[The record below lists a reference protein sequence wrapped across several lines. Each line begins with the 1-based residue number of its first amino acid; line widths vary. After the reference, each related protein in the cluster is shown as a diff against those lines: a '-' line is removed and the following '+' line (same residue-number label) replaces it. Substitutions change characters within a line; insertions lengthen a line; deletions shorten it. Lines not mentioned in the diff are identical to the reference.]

1 MSLRPTFLGFESMR
15 KAINAAQKSLDITG
29 HNMANINTEGY
40 SRQRLDLFSISTS
53 GGSLRYQTAVGLA
66 GQGVNGRG
74 VTQIRDPFLDKR
86 YRELTSGANEAGT
99 ENAILLD
106 IEDALDVID
115 SDGIKVALEKFKDAL
130 QDLSVDSPDRTELA
144 NIALQSAKQMVQTLK
159 IYDTKLNQIKD
170 QTEFELDTNVK
181 RVSDI
186 FREIADLN
194 EQIVDSY
201 VASGEIILDGD
212 SYKANTVYGP
222 NELKDKRNLLLD
234 ELANYGNIKVIN
246 NDDGSINVEFA
257 GNLVVEN
264 KEYVELTWEKDVNGC
279 ALLNIVS
286 EKLLDPIP
294 VEIGAGG
301 LNSGALKGYLDMY
314 NGAGCYAD
322 DDMIC
327 VDPGK
332 NNFTDECGIVYYQ
345 KVIDA
350 FAQTIGTAFNG
361 VNQIAHPVTGDMMG
375 IPMFSTKDGSDIF
388 TAENIQISDEWI
400 NDPDMIIY
408 PLEFVKDD
416 AGNITGV
423 KPKDMVGEELDN
435 TQVNKLKALFEKK
448 LGFTIGP
455 DAAPDRTCTLE
466 EYIEYYSVKLG
477 QQAEYQSGVY
487 DSNATMVGSIED
499 ARDSVMSVN
508 LDDEGINM
516 MNFQKWFNASS
527 RMMTTLDEAL
537 DTIINNMGLVG
548 R

>member
-66 GQGVNGRG
+66 GQGVNAQG

-86 YRELTSGANEAGT
+86 YRELTSDANEAGT

-159 IYDTKLNQIKD
+159 VYDTKLNQIKD
-170 QTEFELDTNVK
+170 QTKFELETGVG

-186 FREIADLN
+186 LREIADLN

-201 VASGEIILDGD
+201 VASGDITLNGD
-212 SYKANTVYGP
+212 DYKANTVYGP
-222 NELKDKRNLLLD
+222 NELKDKRNVLLD
-234 ELANYGNIKVIN
+234 ELSNYGNIKVID

-257 GNLVVEN
+257 GQLAVQN
-264 KEYVELTWEKDVNGC
+264 KEYLKLNYSYDDNGC
-279 ALLNIVS
+279 AVLNFERPS
-286 EKLLDPIP
+286 GYGKSTIP
-294 VEIGAGG
+294 VGEGG
-301 LNSGALKGYLDMY
+301 LSSGALKGYLDMY
-314 NGAGCYAD
+314 NGAGCYYD
-322 DDMIC
+322 DDQIC
-327 VDPGK
+327 ANPAAAK
-332 NNFTDECGIVYYQ
+332 NFTDECGIIYYQ

-350 FAQTIGTAFNG
+350 FANTIATSFNE
-361 VNQIAHPVTGDMMG
+361 VNE
-375 IPMFSTKDGSDIF
+375 IPMFSIKQPIDPDAPAETVF
-388 TAENIQISDEWI
+388 TAENIQISQEWI
-400 NDPDMIIY
+400 DDPTMIVY
-408 PLEFVKDD
+408 PKETDADGNVVVKDM
-416 AGNITGV
+416 T
-423 KPKDMVGEELDN
+423 GEELDN
-435 TQVNKLKALFEKK
+435 TQVNKLKALFNKA
-448 LGFTIGP
+448 LGFTISGGS
-455 DAAPDRTCTLE
+455 AIDRTCTLE

-487 DSNATMVGSIED
+487 DSNATMVASIED